1 MDKVA
6 INRLEGLVQIKSKSM
21 LNDLLRFDVDASVQ
35 CAVYDIDYTLTTTP
49 VTHHLSA

>member
-35 CAVYDIDYTLTTTP
+35 CAVYDIELRD
-49 VTHHLSA
+49 SA